1 MLAGA
6 AFARSD
12 LSPLSGVT
20 LLRFVPG
27 YGLQRGPVD
36 QPLTDPRDAAPP
48 PILETEARPADW
60 RQGHPMPGRSD
71 PQALANKPISAAVR
85 DAVSQVIALRA
96 PNTKRIY
103 VFVATGDRQL
113 GFNLGPTAG
122 WGFSPE
128 GLSLEHSEVRSV
140 LRTGL
145 GWQDGPYTA
154 LISFT
159 QYKPRVVVPWL
170 PAVQNELIGLTLIH
184 SDR

>member
-12 LSPLSGVT
+12 LSPVTGVT

-27 YGLQRGPVD
+27 YGLQRGSLD
-36 QPLTDPRDAAPP
+36 QPLTDPREAPAP
-48 PILETEARPADW
+48 PILETESNPPPW
-60 RQGHPMPGRSD
+60 QEGLPISGRSD
-71 PQALANKPISAAVR
+71 SQALANKPISAAVR

-96 PNTKRIY
+96 PSSKRFY
-103 VFVATGDRQL
+103 AFVATGDRQL

-128 GLSLEHSEVRSV
+128 GLSLEHSDVRSV
-140 LRTGL
+140 LRTGV
-145 GWQDGPYTA
+145 GWQNGPYTA

-159 QYKPRVVVPWL
+159 EYKRRVVVPWL
-170 PAVQNELIGLTLIH
+170 PAVKNELISLTLIH